1 MVKNCP
7 TIHLC
12 GILSDGGV
20 HGHQDHL
27 FKMIELFNR
36 HKSNIFVHCFLDG
49 RDTNPTSGY
58 KNMKLLLDMIK
69 KINKMSRLAVYVED
83 FIQWIGTIDGIEFRR
98 HTEQ

>member
-1 MVKNCP
+1 
-7 TIHLC
+7 
-12 GILSDGGV
+12 
-20 HGHQDHL
+20 
-27 FKMIELFNR
+27 MIELFNR

-69 KINKMSRLAVYVED
+69 NKQNVKIGDYYVGD

-98 HTEQ
+98 HTEP